1 MKQLHTKSLK
11 YAFLIS
17 ILFSSTIGS
26 SIAQESYVFSL
37 DECLEYAMNN
47 NQNMLNADLEVEKQ
61 RKVVGE
67 TLSIGFPQISGY
79 LDVRNNYNVPT
90 SFIPGEFFQQ
100 PGEFVPVQFSPQYG
114 GNASIGLTQMVFN
127 GSYFVGV
134 QASKV
139 FVELS
144 SKQAEMTEID
154 IAQAVTTAFYS
165 VLVNEEG
172 LILVNSNYDRLDSLL
187 RETKLMY
194 ENGFAEKIDVNRVQ
208 IEFNNAK
215 TSRKRGTDILDISKQ
230 LLKFQ
235 MGMPIDTDLQII
247 GTLNDL
253 AQEINNPTVS
263 DFEYVDRIEYSILK
277 TRESLAYFELKN
289 NNSQYLPNIDFFWNV
304 GANSASGNSGDVFDT
319 SNWFKFGNYGLSLN
333 LPIFDG
339 LYKSYR
345 VQQNKIKI
353 SQIQNDYEFLQNN
366 IDLEILTARTNLEN
380 AIIDFNTQKENMSL
394 SEEVYNVTKIKY
406 QEGLGSNL
414 EVIEADAA
422 FKFAQNNYY
431 NSMYEVLLSKIEL
444 EKATGTL
451 YRN

>member
-1 MKQLHTKSLK
+1 M
-11 YAFLIS
+11 
-17 ILFSSTIGS
+17 GS
-26 SIAQESYVFSL
+26 SFGQESYAFTL

-61 RKVVGE
+61 RKVIGE
-67 TLSIGFPQISGY
+67 TLSIGFPQVSGY
-79 LDVRNNYNVPT
+79 LDVRNNFQVPT

-100 PGEFVPVQFSPQYG
+100 PGQFVPVQFSPQYG
-114 GNASIGLTQMVFN
+114 GNASVGLTQMVFN

-172 LILVNSNYDRLDSLL
+172 LTLVNSNYDRLDSLL
-187 RETKLMY
+187 RETKLMFD
-194 ENGFAEKIDVNRVQ
+194 NGFAEKIDVNRVQ

-215 TSRKRGTDILDISKQ
+215 TSRKIGTDILTISRQ

-235 MGMPIDTDLQII
+235 MGMKLDTELEII

-253 AQEINNPTVS
+253 ALEINNPTVK

-289 NNSQYLPNIDFFWNV
+289 NNSQYLPNIDFFLNI
-304 GANSASGNSGDVFDT
+304 GATSASGTSSDVFDT
-319 SNWFKFGNYGLSLN
+319 SNWFTFGNYGLTLN

-380 AIIDFNTQKENMSL
+380 AIIDFNTQIENMSL

-422 FKFAQNNYY
+422 FKYAQNNYY

-444 EKATGTL
+444 EKAMGTL